1 MQTLA
6 LSRWQMCRPASPDK
20 SVALPGT
27 NPVPTSEMP
36 GSAPIS
42 RESQGP
48 RSSHAV
54 MTASQSRLI
63 VSVPRR
69 PARPSRQR
77 SSAVRRFRDA
87 WLTATGRHRSM
98 REAAA
103 RDERADT
110 PKVERVSGAKAEA
123 RKGEAE
129 PPRERK
135 KECAAAVR
143 LRADALW
150 RDRQASADA
159 TMRAQCA
166 VGPKVERGSRAK

>member
-1 MQTLA
+1 
-6 LSRWQMCRPASPDK
+6 
-20 SVALPGT
+20 
-27 NPVPTSEMP
+27 
-36 GSAPIS
+36 
-42 RESQGP
+42 
-48 RSSHAV
+48 
-54 MTASQSRLI
+54 
-63 VSVPRR
+63 RR

-110 PKVERVSGAKAEA
+110 PKVERVTGAKAEA

-166 VGPKVERGSRAK
+166 VGPKLERVSRAKAEARGGEAGSPRERSEACACGCKRAPEESRERTDAERR